1 MCSWSINYRRI
12 VKDLAFTHMDISGAN
27 RKQLAQ
33 MLAKHRFA
41 SVSLHTVGYHISK
54 LSNFKNNYCHAVT
67 IESVMQ
73 AKFARINT
81 AKWSRQSC

>member
-1 MCSWSINYRRI
+1 
-12 VKDLAFTHMDISGAN
+12 MDISGTN

-54 LSNFKNNYCHAVT
+54 LSNFKNNYCHADT
-67 IESVMQ
+67 IVICK
-73 AKFARINT
+73 AGKI
-81 AKWSRQSC
+81 C